1 MEQKLLFKPDIKQKA
16 NFHSAKEQSLQILQM
31 NQQALQMYLQEQVN
45 RNPFLAMNTT
55 FEDVDIF
62 DVYTSKQSLSDVL
75 YEQLRYGKEKYK
87 EEVVDYLI
95 SQLNSNGYFKVSFEQ
110 LVFASQFS
118 EKELIKTIR
127 VLQCL
132 EPIGC
137 FCFSLKECLQIQCE
151 MHEEA
156 CSETGYILCDYLEDL
171 ALHRF
176 ALIEEKTQLSYEEIE
191 EGFHFIQGLNPKP
204 ASNYAT
210 QSMMMIPEIR
220 VKVEGEH
227 LVLETVQDMF
237 RLQLEEEIEPH
248 HERLKRQRQEAML
261 IMNSL
266 QKRKM
271 TILQI
276 MQFLVEKQKAFFL
289 EKKPLCYCTL
299 QEVAKACGLHAS
311 TISRAIQNKC
321 FDFQTTYYPIKYLL
335 VHGGDKT
342 HNSNEI
348 KNRIK
353 KLIET
358 EDKMHPYSDEC
369 LRKLLE
375 KEGIMISRR
384 TVSKYR
390 EACLLFNASQRKQRE
405 GNK

>member
-1 MEQKLLFKPDIKQKA
+1 MLLKPDIKQKS
-16 NFHSAKEQSLQILQM
+16 NFHSAREQALQILQM
-31 NQQALQMYLQEQVN
+31 NQQDLQMYIREQADH
-45 RNPFLAMNTT
+45 NPFLVMNTIG
-55 FEDVDIF
+55 EDSDIF
-62 DVYTSKQSLSDVL
+62 DVYSPKQSLSDAL
-75 YEQLRYGKEKYK
+75 YDQLCYIEKPYK
-87 EEVVDYLI
+87 EDIVDYLL
-95 SQLNSNGYFKVSFEQ
+95 SRLNSNGYFKVSLEQ
-110 LVFASQFS
+110 LILGSCFSQ
-118 EKELIKTIR
+118 KEIIETIA
-127 VLQCL
+127 VLQRL

-137 FCFSLKECLQIQCE
+137 FCFNLKESLQIQCE

-171 ALHRF
+171 AFHRF
-176 ALIEEKTQLSYEEIE
+176 AQVEVKTGLSLEEIE
-191 EGFHFIQGLNPKP
+191 EGFAFIQGLNPKP

-210 QSMMMIPEIR
+210 QSAVILPEIR
-220 VKVEGEH
+220 VKLVQGH
-227 LVLETVQDMF
+227 LVLETVQEIF
-237 RLQLEEEIEPH
+237 RLQLEEDMGTH
-248 HERLKRQRQEAML
+248 HEYLKRQRKEATL
-261 IMNSL
+261 IMNSI

-271 TILQI
+271 TIMQI
-276 MQFLVEKQKAFFL
+276 MEFLVDKQKAFFL

-299 QEVAKACGLHAS
+299 QDVSKACGLHVS

>member
-1 MEQKLLFKPDIKQKA
+1 MEQKLLLKPDIKQKS
-16 NFHSAKEQSLQILQM
+16 NFHSAREQALQILQM
-31 NQQALQMYLQEQVN
+31 NQQDLQMYIREQADH
-45 RNPFLAMNTT
+45 NPFLVMNTIG
-55 FEDVDIF
+55 EDSDIF
-62 DVYTSKQSLSDVL
+62 DVYSPKQSLSDAL
-75 YEQLRYGKEKYK
+75 YDQLCYIEKPYK
-87 EEVVDYLI
+87 EDIVDYLL
-95 SQLNSNGYFKVSFEQ
+95 SRLNSNGYFKVSLEQ
-110 LVFASQFS
+110 LILGSCFSQ
-118 EKELIKTIR
+118 KEIIKTIA
-127 VLQCL
+127 VLQRL